1 MSILQKLHEDEGA
14 RGAFQ
19 DILSF
24 LLDAS
29 DPERMEVHEAASLV
43 PDSEM
48 VELRF
53 NSYLE
58 VLISLKRS
66 MDVQEDAVKIGH
78 WCLRELEKS
87 VKNMESN
94 WSIYWLTLRY
104 FEGIPAGIGL
114 AVTES
119 KIHYSIWAVGK
130 DDNSVR
136 KGITTWAETHFGQGT
151 VIDLKCVRR

>member
-1 MSILQKLHEDEGA
+1 MSILQKLHEDEAA
-14 RGAFQ
+14 RGSFQ
-19 DILSF
+19 DILK
-24 LLDAS
+24 LLLIWS
-29 DPERMEVHEAASLV
+29 DPEMVEVPETPSLV
-43 PDSEM
+43 KDYEM

-58 VLISLKRS
+58 VLVNLKRS
-66 MDVQEDAVKIGH
+66 MDLHGDEVKIGH

-87 VKNMESN
+87 VKNMDSN
-94 WSIYWLTLRY
+94 WSIYWLTIRY
-104 FEGIPAGIGL
+104 FEGIPAGIGI
-114 AVTES
+114 AVAES

-136 KGITTWAETHFGQGT
+136 KGITTWAETHFGEGT